1 MQYFK
6 LLLIYAIFCKFAFL
20 IKNTRMIAV
29 IKGDIIASRKLTNQ
43 EKWLLPLKVLLS
55 SWGDSPKDWELVWG
69 DFFQIEISNPEEAL
83 LKAIEIKA
91 LIKKIEPADE
101 AKKISTIDVRMS
113 IGIGEKNFSGARISE
128 SNGPAFIYAGD
139 KYAALKKEN
148 VNIGI
153 KSNWQDFDEEMNLF
167 LKLAGAFMDKWSLS
181 SAELI
186 MIVLNNPN
194 KTQEEIGKILG
205 IKQSGVSGRWNR
217 ANTNE
222 ILEVEKIFRKKIKN
236 LLI

>member
-1 MQYFK
+1 
-6 LLLIYAIFCKFAFL
+6 
-20 IKNTRMIAV
+20 
-29 IKGDIIASRKLTNQ
+29 
-43 EKWLLPLKVLLS
+43 
-55 SWGDSPKDWELVWG
+55 
-69 DFFQIEISNPEEAL
+69 
-83 LKAIEIKA
+83 
-91 LIKKIEPADE
+91 
-101 AKKISTIDVRMS
+101 
-113 IGIGEKNFSGARISE
+113 
-128 SNGPAFIYAGD
+128 
-139 KYAALKKEN
+139 
-148 VNIGI
+148 
-153 KSNWQDFDEEMNLF
+153 
-167 LKLAGAFMDKWSLS
+167 MDKWSLS